1 LEGRKEG
8 RRECVDVWGPKEF
21 FIQRRHAGFR
31 DGHRERY
38 HTALK
43 HARDLYAI
51 ERKDGADAHAWDRD
65 GFYIPSL
72 DVGVKCI
79 GTDGRSICGSIS
91 NPIGSMYSEW
101 ESLRI
106 RVSN

>member
-1 LEGRKEG
+1 MGSERILYTKEA
-8 RRECVDVWGPKEF
+8 RRFG
-21 FIQRRHAGFR
+21 

-43 HARDLYAI
+43 YARDLYAI